1 MLISIE
7 GMDGVGKS
15 TITKRVSKT
24 LDIPLVEKP
33 IDRLLCLDKEHSNII
48 TEKIYSDYSSNV
60 QGMYYLLGYLSALE
74 DSKKEDII
82 MDRSFLSTY
91 YFSYNEENA
100 PLFDIIANYYGLPDL
115 TIILYASIDERI
127 KRIKRRNSSD
137 VDLNKKRLYIDDYTK
152 FFEGIKKYNMPY
164 LVINNEKLQEEDT
177 DLLVSTIVKLIIEN
191 KENLDNLKSIFSIE
205 NMKSIS
211 DLSIEDMIELIKNN
225 VSNNR
230 IKVLKRE
237 EKI

>member
-24 LDIPLVEKP
+24 LDIPLVEKS

-74 DSKKEDII
+74 DSKRKDII

-127 KRIKRRNSSD
+127 KRIKKRNSSD

-164 LVINNEKLQEEDT
+164 LVINNEKLQAEDT
-177 DLLVSTIVKLIIEN
+177 ALLVSTIVKLIIEN

-211 DLSIEDMIELIKNN
+211 DLSIEDMIELIKNS

>member
-15 TITKRVSKT
+15 TITKRVSKA

-100 PLFDIIANYYGLPDL
+100 PLFDIITNYYGLPDL

-127 KRIKRRNSSD
+127 KRIKKRNSSD

-164 LVINNEKLQEEDT
+164 LVINNEKLQAEDT
-177 DLLVSTIVKLIIEN
+177 ALLVSTIVKLIIEN

>member
-1 MLISIE
+1 
-7 GMDGVGKS
+7 MDGVGKS
-15 TITKRVSKT
+15 TITKRVSKA

-82 MDRSFLSTY
+82 RDRSFLSTY

-127 KRIKRRNSSD
+127 KRIKKRNSSD
-137 VDLNKKRLYIDDYTK
+137 VDLNKKRLCIDDYTK

-164 LVINNEKLQEEDT
+164 LVINNEKLQAEDT
-177 DLLVSTIVKLIIEN
+177 ALLVSTIVKLIIEN

>member
-127 KRIKRRNSSD
+127 KRIKKRNSSD

-164 LVINNEKLQEEDT
+164 LVINNEKLQAEDT
-177 DLLVSTIVKLIIEN
+177 ALLVSTLVKLIIEN

>member
-15 TITKRVSKT
+15 TITKRVSKA

-82 MDRSFLSTY
+82 RDRSFLSTY

-127 KRIKRRNSSD
+127 KRIKKRNSSD
-137 VDLNKKRLYIDDYTK
+137 VDLNKKRLCIDDYTK

-164 LVINNEKLQEEDT
+164 LVINNEKLQAEDT
-177 DLLVSTIVKLIIEN
+177 ALLVSTIVKLIIEN